1 MKRDVERAIEEL
13 RRGLPG
19 REIRVLPDADG
30 GAFVIADDMEIGEGF
45 TPSRLWVGFH
55 ITFACPEA
63 DVYPHFIDPAL
74 RYIGKGSARN
84 EHPDGNLPTAMS
96 RGATMPGFE
105 LPAIQVSRRSNRRNA
120 ATDTPLQ
127 KLLRVVEFLRT
138 R

>member
-1 MKRDVERAIEEL
+1 MKREVDRAIEAL

-19 REIRVLPDADG
+19 HQIRALPDPDG
-30 GAFVIADDMEIGEGF
+30 GAFVIVDDVEIGDGF
-45 TPSRLWVGFH
+45 SPARSWIGFH
-55 ITFACPEA
+55 ITFACPEP
-63 DVYPHFIDPAL
+63 DVYPHFIDPGV
-74 RYIGKGSARN
+74 RYVGAGPAPN
-84 EHPDGNLPTAMS
+84 QHPEGNLPTAMS

-127 KLLRVVEFLRT
+127 KLLRVAEFLRT